1 MSLSIK
7 SGFRVI
13 SGWPYQYT
21 KGRRALDANAIG
33 AVVAADPKGFAGEPL
48 AMGPWTGDTERA
60 PGEAQPPFQCSS

>member
-21 KGRRALDANAIG
+21 RGRRALDANPIG
-33 AVVAADPKGFAGEPL
+33 AVVAADPKGFAGEPV
-48 AMGPWTGDTERA
+48 AMGP
-60 PGEAQPPFQCSS
+60 

>member
-21 KGRRALDANAIG
+21 RGRRALDDNAIG

-48 AMGPWTGDTERA
+48 AMGPWTGETERA
-60 PGEAQPPFQCSS
+60 PGQAQPPFQFNS